1 MTFHVGE
8 AALNAANINQ
18 IISESPNQQHLRNY
32 QHQGKKSFLGINPS
46 AVSKLPSVLEIGGFF
61 LTRARHFKIPS
72 LKNPLQPSYDVVL
85 KSHL

>member
-32 QHQGKKSFLGINPS
+32 QHQGTKSFLGINPS
-46 AVSKLPSVLEIGGFF
+46 AVSKIPSVLQIGGLFF
-61 LTRARHFKIPS
+61 LPEPAT
-72 LKNPLQPSYDVVL
+72 LKFPV
-85 KSHL
+85 